1 MRHLPPDV
9 PQQRPLGAVHQRCQ
23 PTTFTESLAD
33 APQADVGLRPA
44 FPRIP
49 WRSTF
54 KPMLACDQRVI
65 CRALPSERRSH
76 QFAGAL
82 AGVGARLWVCTGLQA
97 LIHARVHTRSL
108 QSICMRVQVCMRVR
122 THTQQWGAPTGD
134 ATTTRSCGTRT
145 QASLVGARASRHP
158 AGRLARFHRGA
169 MPTPAPL
176 ARARNILTLLRRH
189 GCRRRRR
196 ALAALHLAHGARVV
210 EDVRLQSARYH
221 EPARVKGACMIQG
234 VRSPRKL
241 RAGRSAAQSWS

>member
-1 MRHLPPDV
+1 M
-9 PQQRPLGAVHQRCQ
+9 
-23 PTTFTESLAD
+23 
-33 APQADVGLRPA
+33 RPA

-76 QFAGAL
+76 QFAGEL
-82 AGVGARLWVCTGLQA
+82 AGVGACLWVCTGLQA
-97 LIHARVHTRSL
+97 LIHARVHPRSL
-108 QSICMRVQVCMRVR
+108 QSICMRVRI
-122 THTQQWGAPTGD
+122 HTQQWGAPTGD

-145 QASLVGARASRHP
+145 QASLVGARASRRP

-210 EDVRLQSARYH
+210 EDVRLQPARYH
-221 EPARVKGACMIQG
+221 EPARVKGACMTQG
-234 VRSPRKL
+234 SGRHASRARDAAPRNHG
-241 RAGRSAAQSWS
+241 RRCGAAGRQVATQAARRHRHRRFRVRGWGLGGWD